1 MDGTVTRNGLL
12 IGPEGLQS
20 VSARPSNDARPHSLG
35 SPLDFE
41 DQTTSSFIHPDEAE
55 LRYES
60 HKNDRESRRSSRSMS
75 SDLELDDVHSAERDG
90 ENDEELGEDKRQRGR
105 RRRHTASDGRLR
117 KDVHF
122 DDAGANPT
130 NQTFM
135 EKVVIN
141 GILIGLW

>member
-1 MDGTVTRNGLL
+1 MDGTVTGQGFLV
-12 IGPEGLQS
+12 GTEGLQS
-20 VSARPSNDARPHSLG
+20 SSAGPWKDPRPRSLG

-41 DQTTSSFIHPDEAE
+41 DQTTSSFIHPEEAK
-55 LRYES
+55 LHYES
-60 HKNDRESRRSSRSMS
+60 HKNDRESMS
-75 SDLELDDVHSAERDG
+75 SDLELDDVRSSELDG
-90 ENDEELGEDKRQRGR
+90 ENDEELGEDKWERGR
-105 RRRHTASDGRLR
+105 RRRHTASDGRIR

-141 GILIGLW
+141 GVLIGLW